1 MQNRSPITSCLYFTS
16 NKNIDSKDS
25 DDYFFLYS
33 TSSTSYDILTSQNSD
48 LGIEFAF
55 FSKIFNAALI
65 GTIRVFG
72 GLH

>member
-1 MQNRSPITSCLYFTS
+1 MI
-16 NKNIDSKDS
+16 I
-25 DDYFFLYS
+25 FLYS

-72 GLH
+72 GYI